1 MQTCERDI
9 HKDFTET
16 QRETAMKIKRSR
28 TLPTICGIDIKG
40 EETRF
45 VQLSEKCNK
54 ERDCIIHGKMTHT
67 KSQT

>member
-1 MQTCERDI
+1 MRTCERDI

-45 VQLSEKCNK
+45 VQISEKCNK
-54 ERDCIIHGKMTHT
+54 
-67 KSQT
+67 

>member
-28 TLPTICGIDIKG
+28 ILPTICSIDIKG

-45 VQLSEKCNK
+45 VQTSDKHDK
-54 ERDCIIHGKMTHT
+54 
-67 KSQT
+67 